1 MWESKI
7 YEQMQESAV
16 LQSNH
21 ATESH
26 AQGGGKTCLYMYFGG
41 AKALFSY
48 MNLQVTTEGGKTMQN
63 LSSGGMLFVSPSRYV
78 PAPKTQ
84 SCSSSSLAAGLKYLA
99 DILLRF

>member
-21 ATESH
+21 ITGSH
-26 AQGGGKTCLYMYFGG
+26 AGGKTCLYMYFGG

-48 MNLQVTTEGGKTMQN
+48 INLQITVEGGKTMQN
-63 LSSGGMLFVSPSRYV
+63 LSSGGTAARVSLQVRACSKDSIMLFFIFSSRIEI
-78 PAPKTQ
+78 
-84 SCSSSSLAAGLKYLA
+84 SG
-99 DILLRF
+99 